1 MIDISF
7 IIPAYNEEER
17 IGTTLQTIRNHFP
30 SAEVIV
36 IDDGSHDRTKEI
48 AEIYA
53 DKVLSS
59 ALNKGKGHAMQ
70 QGWRV
75 ANRTYIAC
83 LDADLEESAKDV
95 SSLIPP
101 LQQGKADVT
110 ISIIKP
116 GRQAGMGFV
125 KRRVQAI
132 VLRETGVEL
141 QAPLSGQRVFHRK
154 WLPVLLKKSYY
165 GFGIET
171 QMTIDLLR
179 AGAKC
184 LEIPTNMKHRE
195 MGRDIKGFV
204 HRMKQWADIERQLRG
219 ARS

>member
-7 IIPAYNEEER
+7 IIPAYNEEKR
-17 IGTTLQTIRNHFP
+17 IGTTLAAIRKHFP

-36 IDDGSHDRTKEI
+36 IDDGSRDKTREI
-48 AEIYA
+48 AEMYA
-53 DKVLSS
+53 DKVISS
-59 ALNKGKGHAMQ
+59 SINKGKGYAMQ
-70 QGWRV
+70 QGWRL
-75 ANRTYIAC
+75 ATRTYIAC

-95 SSLIPP
+95 SSLIQP
-101 LQQGKADVT
+101 LQQGRADVT

-116 GRQAGMGFV
+116 GKKAGMGFV
-125 KRRVQAI
+125 KRRVQSI
-132 VLRETGVEL
+132 VLRETGVKL

-154 WLPVLLKKSYY
+154 WLPVLLRRSYH

-171 QMTIDLLR
+171 QMTIDLLQ

-184 LEIPTNMKHRE
+184 LEIPTTMQHRE

-219 ARS
+219 VRP